1 MNRFLDI
8 PYRYAEGGAR
18 ISLYEIRREDQIF
31 SYHSEQIWTHFHVGR
46 LWRMITERP
55 SLYEAM
61 SVTLI
66 EADMRTI
73 VASRGIETE
82 HLDRIGPDGPGILCT
97 LPNGESIVVDGN
109 HRYVKRWRLG
119 LRKMDFWDLTE
130 EQCKPSILDVPTDLM
145 AYLVEEHR
153 KRQNAVRR

>member
-1 MNRFLDI
+1 MNRYLDI
-8 PYRYAEGGAR
+8 PYRHAEGSAR
-18 ISLYEIRREDQIF
+18 ISLYDIRQEDQIF

-61 SVTLI
+61 SVT
-66 EADMRTI
+66 
-73 VASRGIETE
+73 
-82 HLDRIGPDGPGILCT
+82 
-97 LPNGESIVVDGN
+97 
-109 HRYVKRWRLG
+109 
-119 LRKMDFWDLTE
+119 
-130 EQCKPSILDVPTDLM
+130 PSILDVRVDLM